1 VKEVVEHETVKGGQT
16 QPHQRVSNMARRHRM
31 VVATLQETFPGQVI
45 APGDRDYDKARTLFY
60 GGFDKRPAAIVRPR
74 SADEIAKLVRLAKTS
89 GMELS
94 VRSGA
99 HSLSGYSISDGGIVL
114 DLTAMKQLEIDTTEN
129 TAWAQTGLTAIEVIE
144 ATDRRNL
151 VMGFGD
157 TGSVGVGGITLGGG
171 VGFLVRKFGMT
182 IDNVL
187 AAEIITADGQMLFID
202 EHRHPD
208 LFWAIRGGGGNF
220 GVVSRFQY
228 RLHPLGDV
236 FGGILILPATPEV
249 IAGFIEVAAAAPD
262 ELSTIVNVMT
272 AMDWPFLPSEYHGKL
287 VVMALMMYAGDP
299 KQGDRTTAAFRAL
312 AKPIVDM
319 TKPMR
324 YKEIF
329 FPEDESYHP
338 TAVSRN
344 LFMKTVDAQLA
355 GAMITHLN
363 ASDAPLRVV
372 QLRVLGGAMAR
383 VAPEATA
390 FAHRLEPIMV
400 NVASLY
406 EDLHDKP
413 KRQAWVTDF
422 AKQLY
427 QADDSAYVGFVS
439 SEEEHPI
446 LDVYP
451 KATLARL
458 TAIKKQYDPSNLFR
472 STYPIRP

>member
-1 VKEVVEHETVKGGQT
+1 
-16 QPHQRVSNMARRHRM
+16 M
-31 VVATLQETFPGQVI
+31 VVATLQELFPGQVI
-45 APGDRDYDKARTLFY
+45 APGDTDYDKARTLFY

-74 SADEIAKLVRLAKTS
+74 TADEIAMLVQFAKTN

-99 HSLSGYSISDGGIVL
+99 HSLGGYSIADGGIVV
-114 DLTAMKQLEIDTTEN
+114 DLTAMKQLDIDITAT
-129 TAWAQTGLTAIEVIE
+129 TAWAQTGLTAIEVTE
-144 ATDRRNL
+144 ATDRHNF

-157 TGSVGVGGITLGGG
+157 TGSVGIGGITLGGG
-171 VGFLVRKFGMT
+171 IGFLVRKFGMA
-182 IDNVL
+182 IDNVV
-187 AAEIITADGQMLFID
+187 AAEIITADGQALTID

-228 RLHPLGDV
+228 QLHPLGDV
-236 FGGILILPATPEV
+236 FGGVLILPATPKV
-249 IAGFIEVAAAAPD
+249 IAGFIELAAAAPD
-262 ELSTIVNVMT
+262 ELSTIINVMT

-299 KQGDRTTAAFRAL
+299 TQGDRTIAPFRAL
-312 AKPIVDM
+312 ATPIVDM

-338 TAVSRN
+338 TAVSHN
-344 LFMKTVDAQLA
+344 LFMKTVDAQVA
-355 GAMITHLN
+355 SAIITHLN

-372 QLRVLGGAMAR
+372 QLRALGGAMAR
-383 VAPEATA
+383 VAPDATA
-390 FAHRLEPIMV
+390 FAHRQAPIMA
-400 NVASLY
+400 NVASFY
-406 EDLHDKP
+406 EGPHDKP
-413 KRQAWVTDF
+413 KRQAWVTDL

-427 QADDSAYVGFVS
+427 QDDDGAYVGFVG

-458 TAIKKQYDPSNLFR
+458 TAIKKQYDPDNLFR
-472 STYPIRP
+472 LDYNIRP